1 MLNFKQTN
9 NENNVKKYENKI
21 DRVDFNEFRWD
32 NSTQTA
38 YYKGR
43 KLTQSVTKTGYIN
56 VHLEAKSFRL
66 HKLIATKY
74 ISNIDVNY
82 NLVDHIN
89 ENKTDNRLINLR
101 WIDNSENMAKAYR
114 LRKEPIIRKDYIYKV
129 TPTDN
134 TSISF
139 YFDQRKQVANFIN
152 RSERAVS
159 FALNGITNSS
169 GGYFIT
175 RTEVLDGTYLTGF

>member
-1 MLNFKQTN
+1 MSNFKINQ

-21 DRVDFNEFRWD
+21 DRVNFSEFIWD

-43 KLTQSVTKTGYIN
+43 KLTQSITRTGYVD
-56 VHLEAKSFRL
+56 VHLEGKSFRL
-66 HKLIATKY
+66 HKLIAHKY
-74 ISNIDVNY
+74 ISNTDVTY
-82 NLVDHIN
+82 TLVDHIN
-89 ENKTDNRLINLR
+89 ESKDDNRLINLR
-101 WIDNSENMAKAYR
+101 WLNNSENMAKAYR

-139 YFDQRKQVANFIN
+139 YFDKRKEVANFIN

-159 FALNGITNSS
+159 FALNGISQTS

-175 RTEVLDGTYLTGF
+175 RTEVADGTYLTGF